1 MDIQWFPGHMR
12 ATRELLKKAVLKVD
26 VVMEILDARIPVS
39 SSNPLLDTI
48 CKNTMRI
55 KILNKQDIADPET
68 TQLWIDHFKK
78 EKAIPTIAITG
89 TESSE
94 TWRAAEFCLTRVSK
108 GKARRVRIMVVGI
121 PNTGKSTI
129 INTLAGKKVARTG
142 NVPAITRQQ
151 QRTGLKNGVDIY
163 DTPGIL
169 WPVMDEQ
176 EKTYR
181 LAASGAISD
190 TAMDYTEIACFTA
203 EILLK
208 HYPALICERYNLKE
222 PLPIQGL
229 ALVEAI
235 GANRGCLKKGGIID
249 YQKASEILIRE
260 LRAGTI
266 GRISLENPGEIVP
279 GERIQ

>member
-1 MDIQWFPGHMR
+1 MR

-48 CKNTMRI
+48 CKNTMRV

-68 TQLWIDHFKK
+68 TELWIDHFKK
-78 EKAIPTIAITG
+78 EKSTPTIAITG

-94 TWRAAEFCLTRVSK
+94 AWRAAEFCLTRVSK

-208 HYPALICERYNLKE
+208 YYPALICERYNLKE

-235 GANRGCLKKGGIID
+235 GANRGCLKRGGIID